1 MYVPLNVIF
10 MNIKILNHVLLLKKG
25 SLIIKNK
32 FFVKSKYL
40 FTIFC
45 QIL

>member
-10 MNIKILNHVLLLKKG
+10 MNIKILNHVLLKKTG
-25 SLIIKNK
+25 SLIKIKLL
-32 FFVKSKYL
+32 VKSKYL

-45 QIL
+45 Q